1 MKYAA
6 IWKASTRR
14 IWAPMEKRFVGFT
27 RDPGGLRAERRECGP
42 DQAMV
47 RATVVV
53 ITRSMYR
60 Y

>member
-1 MKYAA
+1 
-6 IWKASTRR
+6 
-14 IWAPMEKRFVGFT
+14 MEKRFVGFT

-53 ITRSMYR
+53 ITKSMYR